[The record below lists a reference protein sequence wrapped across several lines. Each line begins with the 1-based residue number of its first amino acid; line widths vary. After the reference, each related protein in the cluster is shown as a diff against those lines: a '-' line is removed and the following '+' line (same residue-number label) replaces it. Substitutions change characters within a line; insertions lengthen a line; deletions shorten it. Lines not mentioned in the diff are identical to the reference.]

1 MKNNVT
7 GNPFNLL
14 LFLFIYF
21 YLLSFITGARNKS
34 KINNKKTRVRP
45 QSDSKTPQKL
55 FQNQDPQ
62 GHAEC

>member
-21 YLLSFITGARNKS
+21 YLLSFITGALIKS

>member
-45 QSDSKTPQKL
+45 QSDSKTPQKF